1 MYKILVV
8 DDEKNIADGVCY
20 TIEENFGEEV
30 IVNACYGIESAKNF
44 ILQNVVDILVC
55 DINMPKQSGLDFGEQ
70 LLKDYPS
77 LKIIFLTGYN
87 DFSYTYKALKMPD
100 VSYVLKL
107 ENDDVLLNEIS
118 KKMQLIANNRKAKRE
133 LLVEK
138 AKNRALEWEL
148 EKLKLENTVFSEN
161 SFEFCNKTLLL
172 ASFQSKKITFEE
184 IYLYLSDIFD
194 ENSFVLPIEGNFVLA
209 ISSNENLNVITEKC
223 KRLQQALFEFNEIPS
238 FFLLSKVSEQNDYL
252 RYNQLL
258 KALKNFSS
266 KDDLYFCN
274 VDEINDFSAVQENR
288 DDLII
293 ERIVNYINCNLSENL
308 SLVILAELVYYNP
321 AYLSRKFKQV
331 TGVNLKD
338 YILDKRIA
346 LAKKLLTESNE
357 FIKDIS
363 EKCGF
368 GNPTQFGIVFM
379 KKVGTSP
386 TNYRLKKQ

>member
-55 DINMPKQSGLDFGEQ
+55 DINMPKQSGLDFCEQ

-138 AKNRALEWEL
+138 AINRALEWEL
-148 EKLKLENTVFSEN
+148 EKLKTGRDRRARNRDRYAYGELDLRAGSRQG
-161 SFEFCNKTLLL
+161 CYQG
-172 ASFQSKKITFEE
+172 QSDQQRKPDG
-184 IYLYLSDIFD
+184 LR
-194 ENSFVLPIEGNFVLA
+194 VLVH
-209 ISSNENLNVITEKC
+209 
-223 KRLQQALFEFNEIPS
+223 
-238 FFLLSKVSEQNDYL
+238 
-252 RYNQLL
+252 
-258 KALKNFSS
+258 
-266 KDDLYFCN
+266 
-274 VDEINDFSAVQENR
+274 SAVYPR
-288 DDLII
+288 S
-293 ERIVNYINCNLSENL
+293 RF
-308 SLVILAELVYYNP
+308 VIFA
-321 AYLSRKFKQV
+321 
-331 TGVNLKD
+331 
-338 YILDKRIA
+338 
-346 LAKKLLTESNE
+346 
-357 FIKDIS
+357 
-363 EKCGF
+363 
-368 GNPTQFGIVFM
+368 
-379 KKVGTSP
+379 
-386 TNYRLKKQ
+386 

>member
-1 MYKILVV
+1 M
-8 DDEKNIADGVCY
+8 
-20 TIEENFGEEV
+20 
-30 IVNACYGIESAKNF
+30 
-44 ILQNVVDILVC
+44 
-55 DINMPKQSGLDFGEQ
+55 
-70 LLKDYPS
+70 
-77 LKIIFLTGYN
+77 
-87 DFSYTYKALKMPD
+87 
-100 VSYVLKL
+100 
-107 ENDDVLLNEIS
+107 
-118 KKMQLIANNRKAKRE
+118 
-133 LLVEK
+133 
-138 AKNRALEWEL
+138 
-148 EKLKLENTVFSEN
+148 
-161 SFEFCNKTLLL
+161 
-172 ASFQSKKITFEE
+172 
-184 IYLYLSDIFD
+184 
-194 ENSFVLPIEGNFVLA
+194 
-209 ISSNENLNVITEKC
+209 
-223 KRLQQALFEFNEIPS
+223 
-238 FFLLSKVSEQNDYL
+238 
-252 RYNQLL
+252 
-258 KALKNFSS
+258 KNFSS

-293 ERIVNYINCNLSENL
+293 GRIVNYINCNLSENL